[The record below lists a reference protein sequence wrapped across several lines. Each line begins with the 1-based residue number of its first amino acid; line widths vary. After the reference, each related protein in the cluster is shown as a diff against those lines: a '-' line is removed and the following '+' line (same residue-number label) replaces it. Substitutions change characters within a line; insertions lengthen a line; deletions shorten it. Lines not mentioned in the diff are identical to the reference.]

1 MAGQDFLVLKNI
13 DKSYGG
19 THALKKVDFSA
30 RTGEVHAVVGENGAG
45 KSTLMKILSGATQK
59 DGGDIFIDGTCVEL
73 NSPFQAHH
81 LGIWTVYQE
90 FSLIPGLSVTENIL
104 VGRLPTKPRG
114 WVDWPAAHA
123 LAKAILEEIGFGG
136 LDVHQTVSSLSVS
149 YQQVVEIA
157 KVLIEKPRVL
167 ILDEPS
173 AVLSQDELKKL
184 FLIIRKL
191 RDANNLVIYISH
203 RLDEVFEIAD
213 RITVFKDGKQV
224 GTIKP
229 QETNQNE
236 LVKMMVGRE
245 LKEIYPIRAPKNGEV
260 LLRVNHLFGEKT
272 FEDISFDV
280 RRGEIVGMFGLVGSG
295 RTQVGRCIFGADPI
309 KLGNI
314 KFNDKDF
321 HPRSPR
327 DGVNAGIAL
336 LTEDRK
342 RDGLVMNYSILD
354 NIGLASL
361 PRFSR
366 RSWINLVQLR
376 SSSQKKI
383 KELDIRPAD
392 VTRLVKTLSGG
403 NQQKVILAK
412 WLLTEASLLIL
423 DEPTRGV
430 DVATKAEFY
439 QIMGE
444 LADKGLAI
452 LMISSELPEILG
464 MSERILV
471 MRHGRIVHQFHREE
485 ATEERLLAYAAGVE
499 K

>member
-1 MAGQDFLVLKNI
+1 MATTDFLALKGI

-19 THALKKVDFSA
+19 THALRSVDFSA
-30 RTGEVHAVVGENGAG
+30 HSGEVHAVVGENGAG
-45 KSTLMKILSGATQK
+45 KSTLMKILSGATQM
-59 DGGDIFIDGTCVEL
+59 DAGEIYIDGNHVDL
-73 NSPFQAHH
+73 SSPFHAHH

-90 FSLIPGLSVTENIL
+90 FSLIPRLSVTENIL
-104 VGRLPTKPRG
+104 VGRLPTRSKG
-114 WVDWPAAHA
+114 WVDWTAAHQ
-123 LAKAILEEIGFGG
+123 KAQEILDEIGFGG
-136 LDVHQTVSSLSVS
+136 LDVRQPVSSLSVS
-149 YQQVVEIA
+149 FQQVVEIA
-157 KVLIEKPRVL
+157 KVLIEKPKIL

-173 AVLSQDELKKL
+173 AVLSQDELEKL

-191 RDANNLVIYISH
+191 RDNNNLVIYISH

-224 GTIKP
+224 GTVKP
-229 QETNQNE
+229 QETNQSE

-245 LKEIYPIRAPKNGEV
+245 LKEIYPQRTPKEAEV
-260 LLRVNHLFGEKT
+260 ILRVAGLQSGNSFH
-272 FEDISFDV
+272 DVSFDL

-295 RTQVGRCIFGADPI
+295 RTQIGRCLFGADPI
-309 KLGNI
+309 TSGRIEINGKVFQP
-314 KFNDKDF
+314 K
-321 HPRSPR
+321 SPR
-327 DGVNAGIAL
+327 DGVTIGIAL

-342 RDGLVMNYSILD
+342 RDGLVMNFSIMD
-354 NIGLASL
+354 NMGLASL

-366 RSWINLVQLR
+366 KTWIDLLR
-376 SSSQKKI
+376 LRKSSQKKI
-383 KELDIRPAD
+383 KELDIRPSD
-392 VTRLVKTLSGG
+392 VARLVKTLSGG

-412 WLLTEASLLIL
+412 WLLTEANILIL

-439 QIMGE
+439 QIMGQ
-444 LADKGLAI
+444 LADEGLAI

-464 MSERILV
+464 MSERVLV
-471 MRHGRIVHQFHREE
+471 MRHGAIVGQFNRQE

>member
-1 MAGQDFLVLKNI
+1 MADQDFLVLKDI

-59 DGGDIFIDGTCVEL
+59 DGGEIFIDGKLADL

-104 VGRLPTKPRG
+104 VGRLPAKPRG
-114 WVDWPAAHA
+114 WVDWSAAHA
-123 LAKAILEEIGFGG
+123 KAQAILEEIGFGG
-136 LDVHQTVSSLSVS
+136 LDVRQPVSSLSVS

-213 RITVFKDGKQV
+213 RITVFKDGKHV
-224 GTIKP
+224 GTVKP

-245 LKEIYPIRAPKNGEV
+245 LKEIYPQRSPQENEI
-260 LLRVNHLFGEKT
+260 LLQVSHLSSENT
-272 FEDISFDV
+272 FQDINFDIH
-280 RRGEIVGMFGLVGSG
+280 RGEIVGMFGLVGSG
-295 RTQVGRCIFGADPI
+295 RTQVGRCLFGADPI
-309 KLGNI
+309 KSGKI
-314 KFNDKDF
+314 VFKGKDF
-321 HPRSPR
+321 QPRSPR
-327 DGVNAGIAL
+327 DGVNIGIAL

-342 RDGLVMNYSILD
+342 RDGLVMNCSIVD
-354 NIGLASL
+354 NMGLASL
-361 PRFSR
+361 PRFSKR
-366 RSWINLVQLR
+366 TWIDRLR
-376 SSSQKKI
+376 LRTSARKKM

-392 VTRLVKTLSGG
+392 LSRLVKTLSGG

-444 LADKGLAI
+444 LADKGLSI

-464 MSERILV
+464 MSERVLV
-471 MRHGRIVHQFHREE
+471 MRHGAIVHQFNRQE

>member
-1 MAGQDFLVLKNI
+1 MANEEFLALKGI

-19 THALKKVDFSA
+19 THALQSVDFFACS
-30 RTGEVHAVVGENGAG
+30 GEVHAVVGENGAG

-59 DGGDIFIDGTCVEL
+59 DAGEIFVDGKRVDL
-73 NSPFQAHH
+73 NSPFHAHQ

-104 VGRLPTKPRG
+104 VGRLPTKARG
-114 WVDWPAAHA
+114 WVDWPAAHTR
-123 LAKAILEEIGFGG
+123 AKTILEEIGFAG
-136 LDVHQTVSSLSVS
+136 LDVKQPVSSLSVS

-157 KVLIEKPRVL
+157 KVLIEKPRIL

-173 AVLSQDELKKL
+173 AVLSQDELEKL

-191 RDANNLVIYISH
+191 RDNNNLVIYISH

-213 RITVFKDGKQV
+213 RITVFKDGKKV
-224 GTIKP
+224 GTVKP
-229 QETNQNE
+229 EETNQTE

-245 LKEIYPIRAPKNGEV
+245 LKEIYPLRRQSQNEV
-260 LLRVNHLFGEKT
+260 LLQAEDLSCDRAFHDVN
-272 FEDISFDV
+272 FEIK
-280 RRGEIVGMFGLVGSG
+280 RGEIVGMFGLVGSG
-295 RTQVGRCIFGADPI
+295 RTQVGRCLFGAEPI
-309 KLGNI
+309 TSGKIIFKG
-314 KFNDKDF
+314 KDF
-321 HPRSPR
+321 NPGSPR
-327 DGVNAGIAL
+327 DGVASGIGL

-342 RDGLVMNYSILD
+342 RDGLVMGFSIMD
-354 NIGLASL
+354 NMSLASL

-366 RSWINLVQLR
+366 RSWIDRMHLR
-376 SSSQKKI
+376 ASANKKV
-383 KELDIRPAD
+383 KELDIRPPD
-392 VTRLVKTLSGG
+392 ISRLVKTLSGG

-439 QIMGE
+439 QIMGR
-444 LADKGLAI
+444 LADQGLAI

-464 MSERILV
+464 MSERVLV
-471 MRHGRIVHQFHREE
+471 MRHGQIVGQFNRQE
-485 ATEERLLAYAAGVE
+485 ATEERLLAFAAGVE